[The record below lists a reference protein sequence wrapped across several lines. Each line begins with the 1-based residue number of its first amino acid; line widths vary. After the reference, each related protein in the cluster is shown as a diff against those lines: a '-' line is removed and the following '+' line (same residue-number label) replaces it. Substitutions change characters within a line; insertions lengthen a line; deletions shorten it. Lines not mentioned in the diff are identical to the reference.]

1 MPGEGEGPFEDIME
15 ELEEVLAKLPC
26 PGFAHAPH
34 TADVL
39 IVARGRSL
47 EEAFEQ
53 AALGVYEVI
62 TDTSKVEPR
71 EERRVEDSGI
81 DLYQLLYRWI
91 EDLLYYTDS
100 EGLVFSK
107 FKVDRIERVGEGEEA
122 EYRLEAR
129 AWGEK
134 FDPEKHPHRTIVK
147 AMTYAMMEIVK
158 ENGCW
163 RVQFVVDI

>member
-1 MPGEGEGPFEDIME
+1 MEQGMEREEILE
-15 ELEEVLAKLPC
+15 ELKKTIASLKC
-26 PGFAHAPH
+26 PGWAHAPH
-34 TADVL
+34 PADVI
-39 IVARGRSL
+39 IVAKGRSI

-53 AALGVYEVI
+53 AAIGVYEVI

-71 EERRVEDSGI
+71 EERSIEDEGE
-81 DLYQLLYRWI
+81 DLEQLLYRWI
-91 EDLLYYTDS
+91 EDLLFYTDS
-100 EGLVFSK
+100 EGLVFSR
-107 FKVDRIERVGEGEEA
+107 FKVEPIEKGSDEQGNPVL
-122 EYRLEAR
+122 RLRAR

-134 FDPEKHPHRTIVK
+134 LDPAKHPTRTIVK

>member
-1 MPGEGEGPFEDIME
+1 VSGVEYEDILA
-15 ELEEVLAKLPC
+15 ELKETLSKLEC
-26 PGFAHAPH
+26 PGWAHAPH
-34 TADVL
+34 PADVI

-53 AALGVYEVI
+53 AALAVYEVI
-62 TDTSKVEPR
+62 TDTSKVEPKI
-71 EERRVEDSGI
+71 ERVVEDSGM

-100 EGLVFSK
+100 EQLVFSK
-107 FKVDRIERVGEGEEA
+107 FKVEKIEKVEEGEEA
-122 EYRLEAR
+122 EYRIKAR

-134 FDPEKHPHRTIVK
+134 MDPSRHPQRTIVK

-158 ENGCW
+158 EDGCW

>member
-1 MPGEGEGPFEDIME
+1 MAEHGMKTGQNIYTG
-15 ELEEVLAKLPC
+15 LEEALGKLDC
-26 PGFAHAPH
+26 PGYIHAPH

-39 IVARGRSL
+39 VIARGQTL

-62 TDTSKVEPR
+62 TNTSTVRPV
-71 EERRVEDSGI
+71 EERLVEDVGV
-81 DLYQLLYRWI
+81 DVYQLLYKWI
-91 EDLLYYTDS
+91 EDLIYYTDS

-107 FKVDRIERVGEGEEA
+107 FKVEEIGKKGSGEDA
-122 EYRLEAR
+122 EHYIRAR

-134 FDPEKHPHRTIVK
+134 FDLSRHEHRTIVK
-147 AMTYAMMEIVK
+147 AMTYAMMEILK

>member
-1 MPGEGEGPFEDIME
+1 MTGETEGPYEDIMK

-26 PGFAHAPH
+26 PGYAHAPH

-71 EERRVEDSGI
+71 VERRIEDTGM

-107 FKVDRIERVGEGEEA
+107 FKVEEITRRGEGEEA
-122 EYRLEAR
+122 EYAIKAR
-129 AWGEK
+129 AWGEP
-134 FDPEKHPHRTIVK
+134 FNPEKHPHRTIVK
-147 AMTYAMMEIVK
+147 AMTYAMMDIVK

>member
-1 MPGEGEGPFEDIME
+1 MSDEGLFEDIE
-15 ELEEVLAKLPC
+15 KDLREVLAQLKC
-26 PGFAHAPH
+26 PSFAHAPH
-34 TADVL
+34 TADII
-39 IVARGRSL
+39 IVVRGRSL

-53 AALGVYEVI
+53 AARGVYEVI

-71 EERRVEDSGI
+71 KERVIETSGV

-107 FKVDRIERVGEGEEA
+107 FKVERIERIGEGEEA
-122 EYRLEAR
+122 EYRLKGQ
-129 AWGEK
+129 AWGEP
-134 FDPEKHPHRTIVK
+134 FREEKHPHRTIVK